1 MGTFDE
7 RLKPF
12 ALIVYICGFDGKREL
27 REHVEYMWKLER
39 DGLVM
44 NGTED
49 VIVLTRIGAQRV
61 IQQLD
66 TNMYGID
73 IDLSLLVYF
82 VIINFDIF

>member
-12 ALIVYICGFDGKREL
+12 ALIGYICGFDGKREL
-27 REHVEYMWKLER
+27 RERVEYMWKVEKDR
-39 DGLVM
+39 LVM
-44 NGTED
+44 TGIED
-49 VIVLTRIGAQRV
+49 VTVLARIGAQRV

-73 IDLSLLVYF
+73 RTDL
-82 VIINFDIF
+82 